1 MKRKTVLITGSSK
14 GLGRSLAIRFARE
27 DYNILLHGQDEKRLL
42 KVQED
47 IIASSLP
54 EFKGYCHVVIGDI
67 TAAKTI
73 DSLYEAAARWDVDVL
88 INNAG
93 IYASNL
99 FINMT
104 STEIKNVMDTNLVA
118 PIKLTKI
125 IYPIFVEKKSGLII
139 NISSVAGKNPNE
151 MEAIYCASKYGLR
164 GFMDSFQIEANK
176 NGVKIINVYLG
187 AMQTAMTRDRI
198 DYRRF
203 IKPEEVADLIL
214 KISKDYKSLRITE
227 IDLRRRMY

>member
-1 MKRKTVLITGSSK
+1 MKEKTVLITGSSR
-14 GLGRSLAIRFARE
+14 GLGARLALAYARE
-27 DYNILLHGQDEKRLL
+27 GYNIILHGRNEKRLL

-47 IIASSLP
+47 IIFSP
-54 EFKGYCHVVIGDI
+54 DYEGHCYVVIGDI
-67 TAAKTI
+67 TLEKTI
-73 DSLYEAAARWDVDVL
+73 VSLEQIAEQCNIDVL

-93 IYASNL
+93 TYMNST
-99 FINMT
+99 FKNMT
-104 STEIKNVMDTNLVA
+104 STEIKNVMDTNLAA